1 MVRLLSELLLSPA
14 SGPARGVGFVL
25 NRIKDQVEAEYLDEG
40 SVKADLLDL
49 EMRYEHGELDE
60 EQYKQQ
66 EAAILEHLNEIRAYK
81 ESLAQENEVAD
92 EG

>member
-1 MVRLLSELLLSPA
+1 MRLLSELLLSPVT
-14 SGPARGVGFVL
+14 GPVHGVGFVL

-40 SVKADLLDL
+40 KVKADLLDL

-66 EAAILEHLNEIRAYK
+66 EAAILERLNEIRAYK